1 MDMAQ
6 IMQKIVTESK
16 SHTGLI
22 TESPKPSPSKLPS
35 ILFFFFFF
43 GGGGGG
49 GGLASGN
56 SINCNDNITGVK
68 TPILKRKSEKGKQK
82 RQ

>member
-43 GGGGGG
+43 GGGGAGG
-49 GGLASGN
+49 GGAWHRA
-56 SINCNDNITGVK
+56 
-68 TPILKRKSEKGKQK
+68 ILSTAMTI
-82 RQ
+82 